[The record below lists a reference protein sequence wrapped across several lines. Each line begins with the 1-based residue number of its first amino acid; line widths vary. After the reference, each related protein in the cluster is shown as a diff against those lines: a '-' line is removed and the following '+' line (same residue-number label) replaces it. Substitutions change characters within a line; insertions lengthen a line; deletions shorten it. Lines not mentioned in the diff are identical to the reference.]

1 MPPLFSFSDNG
12 VGKATDRTPGSK
24 PTMEQNMRNAKI
36 PEELI
41 KYNDIVHCK
50 LNKLAD
56 ESYELYDYIMEK
68 DGLKAM
74 RKIYEEGEPS
84 LVRSDIILP
93 FHSRQVLSF
102 ITDPRRMYECKPN
115 VVTSYSVKVYNSQT
129 LVNYSA
135 FKKNPPLEERDICTF
150 CQFRIYPEHNNRI
163 IWSYFTHDQ
172 LNKLCPLKSRRV
184 RCRMPIGGTII
195 EPLEGNYCRI
205 KSFSCA
211 DIKHSLPSFLNSTI
225 DKGNAVGVLHL
236 LHGLK
241 KIQPNTPLRLTS
253 GNKRELTEESIIEDV
268 LQWMPDIAESID
280 GLQKNV
286 HDPLANNL
294 EREIIQKFAPTTK
307 NSGVTYEFG
316 LFVSG
321 VAFIIP
327 SLTCCYSK
335 FVCPVGDITWKGLM
349 LSSFIIGMI
358 SFFDI
363 GGKPSR
369 QKASSNDESKPSP
382 KKRLFGAMSQS
393 FGFYLVILLVIPLFS
408 PVAIRS
414 EDILVCIIVS
424 IAVLRSILSFMIGS
438 SKNYG
443 IITCRCNIDL
453 KYLSQCVAHQQTL
466 NTGVDILHLVVKA
479 VSCALSETKSLN
491 GRIVRF
497 PLLGLQGFHRFRN
510 IDITLGSVNMS
521 SPTVKLK
528 DVDKLSASDIAK
540 IVSSKT
546 QSRENTPKGYEAEM
560 FSFFPDLSALSVIFN
575 QIFSQDARRHQFNGD
590 NDFSSCMILLCPK
603 SEQSGLDIAV
613 TPTYTDRIGP
623 TLFITIGSIKF
634 VQDGKQSRQLLPLTF
649 VINSPECNAVDSEKF
664 VKKIETLLQNPLVIK

>member
-195 EPLEGNYCRI
+195 EPLEGNCCRI
-205 KSFSCA
+205 KSFCCM
-211 DIKHSLPSFLNSTI
+211 DIKHSLPSFVNNII
-225 DKGNAVGVLHL
+225 DKRNAIGVLNL
-236 LHGLK
+236 LHDLK
-241 KIQPNTPLRLTS
+241 KFQPSPPLRLTS
-253 GNKRELTEESIIEDV
+253 SNTRELTEESIIEDV
-268 LQWMPDIAESID
+268 LQWIPDIAESIG
-280 GLQKNV
+280 GLQKIV
-286 HDPLANNL
+286 HDPLVNNL
-294 EREIIQKFAPTTK
+294 EEERIQATALTTK
-307 NSGVTYEFG
+307 NSGVTY
-316 LFVSG
+316 
-321 VAFIIP
+321 
-327 SLTCCYSK
+327 
-335 FVCPVGDITWKGLM
+335 DTWEGLM
-349 LSSFIIGMI
+349 LSSFIICII

-363 GGKPSR
+363 GG
-369 QKASSNDESKPSP
+369 
-382 KKRLFGAMSQS
+382 
-393 FGFYLVILLVIPLFS
+393 IT
-408 PVAIRS
+408 
-414 EDILVCIIVS
+414 II
-424 IAVLRSILSFMIGS
+424 
-438 SKNYG
+438 
-443 IITCRCNIDL
+443 II
-453 KYLSQCVAHQQTL
+453 
-466 NTGVDILHLVVKA
+466 
-479 VSCALSETKSLN
+479 
-491 GRIVRF
+491 
-497 PLLGLQGFHRFRN
+497 
-510 IDITLGSVNMS
+510 
-521 SPTVKLK
+521 
-528 DVDKLSASDIAK
+528 
-540 IVSSKT
+540 
-546 QSRENTPKGYEAEM
+546 
-560 FSFFPDLSALSVIFN
+560 
-575 QIFSQDARRHQFNGD
+575 IFS
-590 NDFSSCMILLCPK
+590 CMVVFT
-603 SEQSGLDIAV
+603 SNV
-613 TPTYTDRIGP
+613 
-623 TLFITIGSIKF
+623 
-634 VQDGKQSRQLLPLTF
+634 
-649 VINSPECNAVDSEKF
+649 
-664 VKKIETLLQNPLVIK
+664 